1 MTDSLDPR
9 TGPLPEDETAEDRAA
24 TDPDA
29 LSFFGDEPAS
39 GVSTG
44 IEGLEGDATGAE
56 PGPNAGYIG
65 GLAEGNSGAVG
76 MRQVMAD
83 EAVEARGEGD
93 VREPDANL
101 GQQDR

>member
-9 TGPLPEDETAEDRAA
+9 TGPMPEDETADDRAA

-29 LSFFGDEPAS
+29 LTFLGDEPGS
-39 GVSTG
+39 RVSTG
-44 IEGLEGDATGAE
+44 IEGLEGDSTGAE

-76 MRQVMAD
+76 MRQVVSD
-83 EAVEARGEGD
+83 EAVDARREGD
-93 VREPDANL
+93 LREPDANL